1 MEALKS
7 RLQLQA
13 DFIEIALQQ
22 QLSDHVLLYSSP
34 MTEAMRYAVLGGGKR
49 IRAFL
54 TLEFCCMFGG
64 TVQDAADYAC
74 AMEMVHGYSLVHD
87 DLPCMDNDDMRRGKP
102 SCHKKFGETVALL
115 AGDALLTQAFYC
127 VGAHGDSTAYP
138 SNSLAAKQL
147 ARCAGALGMCAG
159 QQMDLAMNADSFE
172 KLRVLH
178 SLKTG
183 ALMEASCLLGY
194 YAAGNDVNPEI
205 EEKLATYAQNI
216 GLAFQII
223 DDLLDVN
230 STEEVLGKPIGS
242 DAKNGKCTVLQF
254 MSQKEAFAQARRLSE
269 EAAALFAGWDRSTY
283 ICKLPIYLLNRK
295 K

>member
-1 MEALKS
+1 MEALEK
-7 RLQLQA
+7 RLALQA
-13 DFIEIALQQ
+13 AFIEAALDR
-22 QLSDHVLLYSSP
+22 QLSDKLLVYSSP

-54 TLEFCCMFGG
+54 TLEICRMFGG
-64 TVQDAADYAC
+64 TEKDAADYAC

-127 VGAHGDSTAYP
+127 VGAHGGADAYS
-138 SNSLAAKQL
+138 SNSLATKQL

-159 QQMDLAMNADSFE
+159 QQMDLAMDADNFE
-172 KLRVLH
+172 ALRTLH

-194 YAAGNDVNPEI
+194 YAAGNGADPDMEA
-205 EEKLATYAQNI
+205 KLAAYAQNI

-242 DAKNGKCTVLQF
+242 DAKNGKCTVLRF
-254 MSQKEAFAQARRLSE
+254 MSQEDAFAKARLLSE
-269 EAAALFAGWDRSTY
+269 EAASLFANMEKGTY
-283 ICKLPIYLLNRK
+283 ICQLPMYLLNRK